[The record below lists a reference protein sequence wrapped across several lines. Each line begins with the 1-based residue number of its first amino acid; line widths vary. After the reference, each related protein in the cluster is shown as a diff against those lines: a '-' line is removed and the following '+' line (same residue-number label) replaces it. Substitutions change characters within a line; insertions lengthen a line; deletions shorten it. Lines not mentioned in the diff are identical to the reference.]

1 MKYFY
6 RTPMKMY
13 ICHWAFIL
21 LGKGDVLLALWQG
34 SFASRAWTD
43 AGCGAADAGC
53 VPAFAAC
60 E

>member
-1 MKYFY
+1 
-6 RTPMKMY
+6 MY

-21 LGKGDVLLALWQG
+21 LGKGDVLLAVWHA